1 MRPRGKVEP
10 MKVISFV
17 TQKGGTGKTTLAAS
31 FAVAAQEAGE
41 RVFVIDM
48 DEQASL
54 MAWGHRRQAD
64 EPAIDRTTPDKLPA
78 VLTALQKAGY
88 TLAVIDTQGHDSAGN
103 SAAMRSADLCLIPAT
118 PSVMDIEAAK
128 PTVGALTRLGRP
140 FAFVLNRCPAARVVR
155 MQDAAR
161 AVSLLGALAEPLMV
175 QRTDHVDAMGF
186 GIGVT
191 EHDPSGKAAEEVR
204 KLWSWAKNRMKDT
217 SHGQTARI
225 A

>member
-1 MRPRGKVEP
+1 

-31 FAVAAQEAGE
+31 FAVAAHEAGE
-41 RVFVIDM
+41 RVFMIDM
-48 DEQASL
+48 DEQGSL
-54 MAWGHRRQAD
+54 MGWGERRQAD
-64 EPAIDRTTPDKLPA
+64 EPAVDRTAPDKLPA

-88 TLAVIDTQGHDSAGN
+88 SLVVIDTQGNDSAGN

-118 PSVMDIEAAK
+118 PSVLDIEAAK

-140 FAFVLNRCPAARVVR
+140 YAFVLNRCAAARVVR

-175 QRTDHVDAMGF
+175 QRADHVDAMGF
-186 GIGVT
+186 GLGVT
-191 EHDPSGKAAEEVR
+191 EHDPAGKAADEAR
-204 KLWSWAKNRMKDT
+204 KLWSWAKNRMKDKN
-217 SHGQTARI
+217 HGQAARV